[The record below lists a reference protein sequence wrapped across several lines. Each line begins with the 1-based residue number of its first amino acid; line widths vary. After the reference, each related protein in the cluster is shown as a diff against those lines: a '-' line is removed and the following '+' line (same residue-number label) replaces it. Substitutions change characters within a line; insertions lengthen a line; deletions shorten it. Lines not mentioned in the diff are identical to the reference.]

1 MDLNTLYDAAIAGDA
16 HAIAQLELKADRLDK
31 DQRTILHIESINGN
45 TDRVRFILK
54 QFAHKNLLVELENQQ
69 KTPLTWAAYFGHTQ
83 VAELLIDAAR
93 HLQYSSSANYNPF
106 TSFQAFLRHGDE
118 KMNTSLHA
126 AVMKNEE
133 DIVKLLV
140 EADPSDTHTQNNA
153 GKTPMYIAVDRG
165 FNGIAEIISTTC
177 TAPSL
182 DGPDGSTVV
191 RINNLEQGMLFKDSS
206 GNSFFFFPILTSYL
220 FY

>member
-1 MDLNTLYDAAIAGDA
+1 MASS
-16 HAIAQLELKADRLDK
+16 H
-31 DQRTILHIESINGN
+31 LHTEVAEVLING
-45 TDRVRFILK
+45 
-54 QFAHKNLLVELENQQ
+54 
-69 KTPLTWAAYFGHTQ
+69 
-83 VAELLIDAAR
+83 AR
-93 HLQYSSSANYNPF
+93 HLPPSQDYNPL

-118 KMNTSLHA
+118 NMNTSLHA

-206 GNSFFFFPILTSYL
+206 GNSFFFSNS
-220 FY
+220 